1 MGCSMKCMLKWNQDP
16 TPQGVGLDAIAGEFW
31 QPYGY
36 NKLFD
41 CYPCQHI
48 HEMKLVNDSTWR
60 YIWSYEVYRVNDSLK
75 ILGDTWYIPN
85 VGKGVPTTFSYMYL
99 GTAHNETW
107 TVLDSTDRYALIYV
121 CSLMFS
127 WTNVGSIIW
136 TKPDVILTEEEMIN
150 IKRVYDL
157 KLGWNFP
164 TDFCTDDHDR

>member
-1 MGCSMKCMLKWNQDP
+1 MACLLKHDCMSFPPINMTCAHP
-16 TPQGVGLDAIAGEFW
+16 EPQPGVGLDAIAGEFW

-48 HEMKLVNDSTWR
+48 HEMKLVN
-60 YIWSYEVYRVNDSLK
+60 NSLK
-75 ILGDTWYIPN
+75 FLGDTWYIPN
-85 VGKGVPTTFSYMYL
+85 VGKGIPTTFSYMYL

-136 TKPDVILTEEEMIN
+136 TKPNVILTEEEMTN
-150 IKRVYDL
+150 IRRVYDL
-157 KLGWNFP
+157 KLG
-164 TDFCTDDHDR
+164 